1 MTVFVPLREMGKVRV
16 GQTASLR
23 VPSLPGKSFD
33 GKVTYIAPES
43 EFKPA
48 NIYNS
53 QERSEMVFAVR
64 VTVPNPNDELKAGL
78 PADATLGK

>member
-1 MTVFVPLREMGKVRV
+1 LGALRV
-16 GQTASLR
+16 GQAATVR
-23 VPSLPGKSFD
+23 VPSLPGKSFN

-64 VTVPNPNDELKAGL
+64 ITVPNPDGALKAGL
-78 PADATLGK
+78 PADATFVK